1 MIFKVTQIVYIKY
14 VSMRRIFFCLFFPLH
29 FFFFPVKKQ
38 YLMPPKLT
46 AAEIEAKDAA
56 RLNQLGYKQVMILLH
71 IYIIEHD
78 DKLIIYI
85 TFSRN

>member
-1 MIFKVTQIVYIKY
+1 
-14 VSMRRIFFCLFFPLH
+14 
-29 FFFFPVKKQ
+29 
-38 YLMPPKLT
+38 MPPKLT